1 MDKCFTQFVR
11 NLIYRAMAH
20 YDMFGEYTLVQI
32 LFLAFY
38 TLLHLVTALQRQTPQ
53 PAPQLTVIAHSTCC
67 SVAPH
72 VPPVTFHAPPVN
84 PQCPNVAQN
93 KISTVS
99 NNRLS
104 RRKPEKLDL
113 KSAKIQIQSNLRT
126 ELSGA
131 MSSFSNLVIT
141 VLGLHLLACLLV
153 GRFGHRKIIV
163 IIIIIILLLL
173 LLLLSS

>member
-1 MDKCFTQFVR
+1 MFYTICSQPDISRDGTLRHVWWIYLGTNTVSSVLHFVTPC
-11 NLIYRAMAH
+11 
-20 YDMFGEYTLVQI
+20 YTL
-32 LFLAFY
+32 AN
-38 TLLHLVTALQRQTPQ
+38 ALQRQTPQ

-72 VPPVTFHAPPVN
+72 VPPVTLHAPPVN

-113 KSAKIQIQSNLRT
+113 KSEKIQIKSNLRT

-141 VLGLHLLACLLV
+141 VLGLHLLACL
-153 GRFGHRKIIV
+153 
-163 IIIIIILLLL
+163 
-173 LLLLSS
+173 

>member
-1 MDKCFTQFVR
+1 MFYTICSQPDISRDGTLRHVWWIYLGTNTVSSVLHFVTPC
-11 NLIYRAMAH
+11 
-20 YDMFGEYTLVQI
+20 YTL
-32 LFLAFY
+32 AN
-38 TLLHLVTALQRQTPQ
+38 ALQRQTPQ

-113 KSAKIQIQSNLRT
+113 KSEKIQIKSNLRT

-141 VLGLHLLACLLV
+141 VLGLHLLACL
-153 GRFGHRKIIV
+153 
-163 IIIIIILLLL
+163 
-173 LLLLSS
+173 

>member
-72 VPPVTFHAPPVN
+72 VPPVN

-113 KSAKIQIQSNLRT
+113 KSEKIQIKSNLRT

-141 VLGLHLLACLLV
+141 VLGLHLLACL
-153 GRFGHRKIIV
+153 
-163 IIIIIILLLL
+163 
-173 LLLLSS
+173 

>member
-1 MDKCFTQFVR
+1 MCNNFSIHWQLLCALVSISKPCSWINVLHNWFATWYIARWHTTTCLVNIPWYKYFSSVLHFVTPC
-11 NLIYRAMAH
+11 
-20 YDMFGEYTLVQI
+20 YTL
-32 LFLAFY
+32 AN
-38 TLLHLVTALQRQTPQ
+38 ALQRQTPQ

-67 SVAPH
+67 SVALH
-72 VPPVTFHAPPVN
+72 VPPVN
-84 PQCPNVAQN
+84 PLCPNVAQN

-113 KSAKIQIQSNLRT
+113 KSEKIQIKSNLRT

-141 VLGLHLLACLLV
+141 VLGLHLLACL
-153 GRFGHRKIIV
+153 
-163 IIIIIILLLL
+163 
-173 LLLLSS
+173 